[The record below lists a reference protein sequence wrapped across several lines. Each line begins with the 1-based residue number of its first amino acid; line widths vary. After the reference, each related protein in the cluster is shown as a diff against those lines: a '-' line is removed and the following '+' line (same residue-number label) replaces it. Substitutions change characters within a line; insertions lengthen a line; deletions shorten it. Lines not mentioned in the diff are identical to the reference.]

1 MSKYKIAEVAIK
13 FKKDGTSMY
22 WVYNV
27 GYHPGQGG
35 MEFTYGN
42 FGTPDLEMALD
53 ILKQNLVRDID
64 YVLEEIKQRKSE

>member
-1 MSKYKIAEVAIK
+1 
-13 FKKDGTSMY
+13 
-22 WVYNV
+22 
-27 GYHPGQGG
+27 

-53 ILKQNLVRDID
+53 ILKQNLVQDID